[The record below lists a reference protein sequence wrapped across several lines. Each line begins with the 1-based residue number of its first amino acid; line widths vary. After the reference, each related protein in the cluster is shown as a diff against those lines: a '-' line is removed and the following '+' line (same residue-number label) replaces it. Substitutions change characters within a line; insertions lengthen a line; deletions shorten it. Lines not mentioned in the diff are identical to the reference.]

1 MKPDDLKSSTY
12 ISCNVENNDEDFKF
26 EPVDHVRISIYK
38 KILQMVSLQIDLKKV
53 LWLK

>member
-12 ISCNVENNDEDFKF
+12 ISCSVENNDEDFKF

-38 KILQMVSLQIDLKKV
+38 KFLQMVSLQIDLKKV
-53 LWLK
+53 L

>member
-12 ISCNVENNDEDFKF
+12 ISCSVENNDEDFKF

-53 LWLK
+53 L